1 MAFIRKNIKS
11 KLPEAP
17 EAGSGLGTAE
27 KFTVAQLLDLAKRS
41 GIESSPLD
49 VQKLLS
55 ALGIKL
61 ISIPMKDDISGI
73 LSLSD
78 NGKEWVVKVNA
89 LHHPNRQRFTIA
101 HEIAHFSRHRSQ
113 QVKFEDLN
121 FFRNGDSNPMEVEA
135 NRFASELLM
144 PEQIFRDKVRVF
156 SGSIEA
162 IAQFFKVSTLAVRVR
177 AKILGMKGHGLE

>member
-1 MAFIRKNIKS
+1 MAFIRKNSKP
-11 KLPEAP
+11 KLPAP
-17 EAGSGLGTAE
+17 PETGGEFGTVD

-55 ALGIKL
+55 LLGIKL
-61 ISIPMKDDISGI
+61 ISAPMKDEVSGM
-73 LSLSD
+73 LSLSE
-78 NGKEWVVKVNA
+78 NGKDWVVKVNA

-113 QVKFEDLN
+113 QAKFEDMN

-144 PEQIFRDKVRVF
+144 PEQTFRDKVRVF

>member
-1 MAFIRKNIKS
+1 MAFIRKSSKP
-11 KLPEAP
+11 KLPTSPDTGGEFGAD
-17 EAGSGLGTAE
+17 E
-27 KFTVAQLLDLAKRS
+27 KFTAAQLLDLAKRS

-55 ALGIKL
+55 LLGITL
-61 ISIPMKDDISGI
+61 ISAPMKDEVSGM
-73 LSLSD
+73 LSLSE
-78 NGKEWVVKVNA
+78 NGKDWVVKVNA

-113 QVKFEDLN
+113 QEKFEDMN

-144 PEQIFRDKVRVF
+144 PEQTFRDKVRIF

>member
-1 MAFIRKNIKS
+1 MAFIRKSVKPNF
-11 KLPEAP
+11 
-17 EAGSGLGTAE
+17 AGVSGTSGGFNVGE
-27 KFTVAQLLDLAKRS
+27 QFTVAQLLELAKQK
-41 GIESSPLD
+41 GVEASPLD
-49 VQKLLS
+49 VQGLLS
-55 ALGIKL
+55 VLGIKL
-61 ISIPMKDDISGI
+61 ISVPMSDDVSGM

-78 NGKEWVVKVNA
+78 NGKDWVVKVNA

-101 HEIAHFSRHRSQ
+101 HEVAHFARHRFQ
-113 QVKFEDLN
+113 QVEFKDLN

-144 PEQIFRDKVRVF
+144 PESIFRDKVKIF

-162 IAQFFKVSTLAVRVR
+162 VAQYFKVSTLAVRVR